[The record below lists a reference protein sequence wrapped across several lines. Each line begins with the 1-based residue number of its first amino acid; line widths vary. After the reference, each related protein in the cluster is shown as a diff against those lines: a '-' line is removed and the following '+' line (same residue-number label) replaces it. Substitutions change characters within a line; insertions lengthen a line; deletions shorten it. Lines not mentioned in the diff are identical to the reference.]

1 MFIDVEKLLA
11 GHVAAAEDR
20 CRSFQV
26 EARDMKRTV
35 TMSQHSLFEGT
46 AAANWWW
53 TEVGSTCANVISSS
67 TTDF

>member
-1 MFIDVEKLLA
+1 MFTDVAKLLA
-11 GHVAAAEDR
+11 RHVAAAEER

-26 EARDMKRTV
+26 EARDMKRAV

-53 TEVGSTCANVISSS
+53 TEVRSICVNVVQRY
-67 TTDF
+67 